1 MSSMLDQIT
10 PLILTYNEA
19 SNLERTLRQVSWA
32 KDIVVV
38 DSFSE
43 DATPSIVSGFPQARI
58 YKREFDSHCRQW
70 NFGLTETGIQTDWV
84 LALDADYVLSNE
96 LISEFRNL
104 KPEASVG
111 GYRVDF
117 TYCLNGKLLRSGIY
131 PSVAVLYR
139 ASRAIYEQDGNTQR
153 VNIRGEI
160 LQLQSRII
168 HDDRKPLRRWLH
180 SQVQYA
186 ELEAQKLLCSKSDE
200 MTLTSRVRKWKVIAP
215 GAMLFYC
222 LILRGGIVDGWPG
235 LLYAFQRTLAELML
249 SLNLIQ
255 ATVLE
260 RVKKN

>member
-19 SNLERTLRQVSWA
+19 PNLERTLRQVSWA

-139 ASRAIYEQDGNTQR
+139 ASRANYEQDGHTQR
-153 VNIRGEI
+153 VNINGEI

-168 HDDRKPLRRWLH
+168 HDDRKPLSRWLH

>member
-1 MSSMLDQIT
+1 MLDQIT

-19 SNLERTLRQVSWA
+19 PNLERTLRQISWA

-43 DATPSIVSGFPQARI
+43 DGTTSIVSGFPQARV
-58 YKREFDSHCRQW
+58 YKRVFDSHCRQW
-70 NFGLTETGIQTDWV
+70 NFGLKETSIQTDWV
-84 LALDADYVLSNE
+84 LALDADYVLSDE
-96 LISEFRNL
+96 LISEIRTL

-111 GYRVDF
+111 GYSVDF

-139 ASRAIYEQDGNTQR
+139 ASGANYEQDGHTQR

-160 LQLQSRII
+160 LHLRSRII
-168 HDDRKPLRRWLH
+168 HDDRKPLSRWLH
-180 SQVQYA
+180 SQVKYA
-186 ELEAQKLLCSKSDE
+186 ELEAQKLLSSNSDGLP
-200 MTLTSRVRKWKVIAP
+200 LTDRIRNWRVVAP

-222 LILRGGIVDGWPG
+222 LILRGGFLDGWSG
-235 LLYAFQRTLAELML
+235 LFYAFQRTLVELML
-249 SLNLIQ
+249 SLNLMQ
-255 ATVLE
+255 ATVID